1 MILKLMGA
9 VFVLVGCGSIGFRI
23 AANHRFE
30 EINLRQ
36 LIGIL
41 DYMEC
46 ELQYRLTPLPELCR
60 QVSKEFTGLLGHVF
74 CGLSVEMDA
83 QNSSDLEQCM
93 SVVLE
98 KNGKLPPLT
107 QEKLLLLG
115 KTIGRFDMD
124 GQIKGLEAVRQECRR
139 QAEALAY
146 NRDARL
152 RSYQTLGLCAGAAL
166 AILFV

>member
-1 MILKLMGA
+1 MILKLIGA
-9 VFVLVGCGSIGFRI
+9 VFVVVGCGGIGFRI

-36 LIGIL
+36 LIGVL

-46 ELQYRLTPLPELCR
+46 ELQYRMTPLPELCR
-60 QVSKEFTGLLGHVF
+60 QASKEFSGLVGSVF
-74 CGLSVEMDA
+74 QELSVEIDA
-83 QNSSDLEQCM
+83 QNSTDLEMCM

-98 KNGKLPPLT
+98 KVRKLPPLT
-107 QEKLLLLG
+107 REELLSLG
-115 KTIGRFDMD
+115 RSIGRFDLE
-124 GQIKGLEAVRQECRR
+124 GQLKGFEAVRQECRR
-139 QAEALAY
+139 QVETLSY

-152 RSYQTLGLCAGAAL
+152 RSYQTLGICAGAAL